1 MSVEHDEGDLRFVFD
16 DGWKVLKWD
25 AHPAYLGG
33 LQQREGTKA
42 VDFVGLY
49 VGEPWFLEV
58 KDFRGHRIENKSR
71 LTSGEL
77 VREVACKVRDTLA
90 SMIWACRRAPLDND
104 ELAAFVRPL
113 VTGGKK
119 VPVVLWLEED
129 RPAAPP
135 EASALGQAIKKE
147 LVWLNPHV
155 IVASRVLAQT
165 APLAGL
171 TVTSLFRGK

>member
-1 MSVEHDEGDLRFVFD
+1 MSIEHDEGDLRFAFD
-16 DGWKVLKWD
+16 GEWKVLKWD

-33 LQQREGTKA
+33 LQQIQGTKA

-49 VGEPWFLEV
+49 IGDPWFVEV
-58 KDFRGHRIENKSR
+58 KDFRSYRIKNKNR

-77 VREVACKVRDTLA
+77 AREVACKVRDTLA
-90 SMIWACRRAPLDND
+90 SMIWACGRAPLDD
-104 ELAAFVRPL
+104 HKLGAFVRPL
-113 VTGGKK
+113 VSGGHK

-147 LVWLNPHV
+147 LVWLNPRV
-155 IVASRVLAQT
+155 IVASLALAQT
-165 APLAGL
+165 TPVGGL
-171 TVTSLFRGK
+171 TVTSLSRGK

>member
-1 MSVEHDEGDLRFVFD
+1 MSVEHDEGDLRFAFD
-16 DGWKVLKWD
+16 DG
-25 AHPAYLGG
+25 
-33 LQQREGTKA
+33 
-42 VDFVGLY
+42 
-49 VGEPWFLEV
+49 
-58 KDFRGHRIENKSR
+58 
-71 LTSGEL
+71 
-77 VREVACKVRDTLA
+77 
-90 SMIWACRRAPLDND
+90 
-104 ELAAFVRPL
+104 VRPL

-171 TVTSLFRGK
+171 TVTSLSRGK